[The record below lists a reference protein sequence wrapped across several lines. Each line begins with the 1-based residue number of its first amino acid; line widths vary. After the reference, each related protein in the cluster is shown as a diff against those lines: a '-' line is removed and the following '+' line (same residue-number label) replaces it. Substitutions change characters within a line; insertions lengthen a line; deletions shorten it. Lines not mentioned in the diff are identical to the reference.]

1 MNNTEI
7 LMRMK
12 EYIPNPTLSK
22 NHLTGTPLDLTLS
35 QEGGLPPGVIYL
47 LSGPPGSGKST
58 LTLTAG
64 ADMMAMNPDLKVL
77 YISGGMSSYDVKE
90 IADRFSKIKDL
101 PILFLPTG
109 SGTARVT
116 KILPAVLDRGWDVV
130 ILDSYDA
137 TMRRILSQDKVSSGT
152 AGKFVTDLLR
162 QQADGMNERGVH
174 TSVIMLQGETKS
186 GSVRGSNRLIH
197 DVTSHMQLKFDVP
210 GDPFSGRSLTFTK
223 HRRGWE
229 GIPMYYDLHEG
240 GDIYYDLEGFL
251 EDLER
256 GKSAIRS
263 RFNKSS
269 LSAKLDDIFQK
280 SLIEEKLV

>member
-1 MNNTEI
+1 
-7 LMRMK
+7 MRIK
-12 EYIPNPTLSK
+12 EYIPDTSLSH
-22 NHLTGTPLDLTLS
+22 NHLTGTPLDLPLS

-77 YISGGMSSYDVKE
+77 YISGEMSCYDIKK
-90 IADRFSKIKDL
+90 IADRYEKIKDL
-101 PILFLPTG
+101 PVLFLPKG

-137 TMRRILSQDKVSSGT
+137 TMRRIQSQDKVSSGT
-152 AGKFVTDLLR
+152 ADKFLTDLLR
-162 QQADGMNERGVH
+162 QQADGMNERGVY

-197 DVTSHMQLKFDVP
+197 DVTSHMQLKSDVP
-210 GDPFSGRSLTFTK
+210 GDPFSGHYLVFTK
-223 HRRGWE
+223 NRRGWE
-229 GIPMYYDLHEG
+229 NIRMYYDLHEG
-240 GDIYYDLEGFL
+240 GDIYYDLEGYL
-251 EDLER
+251 EDLDR
-256 GKSAIRS
+256 GIAEMRS

-269 LSAKLDDIFQK
+269 LSAKLDGIFQK
-280 SLIEEKLV
+280 NLIKESFV